1 MRLSVLCTSWGV
13 NKQMCGIA
21 GYISKTNMYRPDLQ
35 LVKKMTDVLIH
46 RGPDAEGQWVDEH
59 IALGHRR
66 LSIIDLDA
74 KSNQPMFSHDGKYV
88 IIFNGEIYNYIEM
101 KRELLKQGSVFN
113 TDSDTEVIIEAY
125 RVYGIDC
132 INRFNGMWAFALY
145 DLENQKVIISRD
157 RFGIKPVYILNNDD
171 VFSFASESKAI
182 IAAFPNENIPNEI
195 CIYRY
200 LSRSVNEDTDE
211 KCFYRNIKI
220 FPAAHYMIYDLKN
233 HTMEYKCY
241 WDVNERAFYD
251 KWIKGKNPVKTF
263 KTLFESAVELRLRSD
278 VEVGACLSGGLDSS
292 AIVGCA
298 SKKFG
303 KKMHT
308 FSSIYLDKECNEEPF
323 IRKVN
328 EMWDTIS
335 HYIRPDDYEKNF
347 TKYIQD
353 LTYHHDQPTAS
364 ASLYSQYM
372 VMKGVQRNVKVVLDG
387 QGADELFAGYIPY
400 YSYYISDLMDKNSFF
415 AKCKAIELLVIIK
428 KEWPDMIGAINTDA
442 IVSLVGLKNSFLFQ
456 NKNKIQDLKV
466 KRSTQLFTNE
476 FMDKVND
483 NYKRDDIQCSSRL
496 NTRLCNDVL
505 NKSIPALLHNEDG
518 NSMAFS
524 IESRVPFLDY
534 RIVEFAIAL
543 DGKYKIRNQWT
554 KWIVRK
560 ACKEYLPKEIAK
572 RKNKMG
578 FPAPF
583 ARWLREG
590 SSKEE
595 LAEIIYQFGNRNI
608 VPRETIAHFYKAHMK
623 GEADFSDILF
633 RFYSMELWLRTCNNY
648 E

>member
-1 MRLSVLCTSWGV
+1 
-13 NKQMCGIA
+13 MCGIA
-21 GYISKTNMYRPDLQ
+21 GYINKSNKYRPDRN
-35 LVKKMTDVLIH
+35 LVKKMTDQMIH
-46 RGPDAEGQWVDEH
+46 RGPDAEGQWIDEYV
-59 IALGHRR
+59 ALGHRR

-74 KSNQPMFSHDGKYV
+74 KSNQPMFSHDGKFV
-88 IIFNGEIYNYIEM
+88 ITFNGEIYNYIEI
-101 KRELLKQGSVFN
+101 KKQLIEKGSVFK

-125 RVYGIDC
+125 REYGTDC
-132 INRFNGMWAFALY
+132 FNRFNGMWSFVLY
-145 DLENQKVIISRD
+145 DIEEQKIIISRD
-157 RFGIKPVYILNNDD
+157 RFGIKPLYTIDNNDI
-171 VFSFASESKAI
+171 FIFASEIKAI
-182 IAAFPNENIPNEI
+182 IAAFPKENIPNET

-200 LSRSVNEDTDE
+200 LSGSVNEDTDE
-211 KCFYRNIKI
+211 KCFYKNVKI
-220 FPAAHYMIYDLKN
+220 FPPAHYMIYDIKN
-233 HTMEYKCY
+233 HTKEYKEY
-241 WDVNERAFYD
+241 WKVDEQLFHD

-263 KTLFESAVELRLRSD
+263 KELFESAVELRLRAD

-308 FSSIYLDKECNEEPF
+308 FSSVYTDKECNEEPY

-328 EMWDTIS
+328 EKWDTIP
-335 HYIRPDDYEKNF
+335 HYIKPDDYEKNF
-347 TKYIQD
+347 TKYIED
-353 LTYHHDQPTAS
+353 LTYHHDQPTGG

-372 VMKGVQRNVKVVLDG
+372 VMKGVQGNVKVVLDG

-400 YSYYISDLMDKNSFF
+400 YSYYISDLMNKNTFLS
-415 AKCKAIELLVIIK
+415 KCKAIKILTIVK
-428 KEWPDMIGAINTDA
+428 KEWPDIIGAVSTDT

-456 NKNKIQDLKV
+456 NENKIKDLKV
-466 KRSTQLFTNE
+466 KRNAQLFTND

-483 NYKRDDIQCSSRL
+483 NYQRKEIQCSSKL

-505 NKSIPALLHNEDG
+505 NKSIPSLLHNEDG
-518 NSMAFS
+518 NSMTFS

-554 KWIVRK
+554 KWIIRR
-560 ACKEYLPKEIAK
+560 ACREYLPKEIVK

-590 SSKEE
+590 SSREE
-595 LAEIIYQFGNRNI
+595 IAEVIYQFGNRNI
-608 VPRETIAHFYKAHMK
+608 VPKETVDRFYRAHINMEVDY
-623 GEADFSDILF
+623 SDILF
-633 RFYSMELWLRTCNNY
+633 RFYSMELWLRTCNDCEN
-648 E
+648 

>member
-1 MRLSVLCTSWGV
+1 
-13 NKQMCGIA
+13 MCGVA
-21 GYISKTNMYRPDLQ
+21 GYVDKTNKYRADRELI
-35 LVKKMTDVLIH
+35 KKMTDKLIH
-46 RGPDAEGQWVDEH
+46 RGPDAEGQWVDEQV
-59 IALGHRR
+59 ALGHRR
-66 LSIIDLDA
+66 LAIIDLDP
-74 KSNQPMFSHDGKYV
+74 KSNQPMVSYDGRY
-88 IIFNGEIYNYIEM
+88 ILTFNGEIYNYIEL
-101 KRELLKQGSVFN
+101 KRELSEKGAVFKTN
-113 TDSDTEVIIEAY
+113 SDTEVIIEAY
-125 RVYGIDC
+125 REYGAEC
-132 INRFNGMWAFALY
+132 MNRFNGMWAFALY
-145 DLENQKVIISRD
+145 DTKEHKIIISRD
-157 RFGIKPVYILNNDD
+157 RFGIKPIYTVDNDN
-171 VFSFASESKAI
+171 VFAFASEIKAI
-182 IAAFPNENIPNEI
+182 TAAFPNENIPNEI

-200 LSRSVNEDTDE
+200 LSGSVNEDTDE

-220 FPAAHYMIYDLKN
+220 FPTAHYMIYDIRN
-233 HTMEYKCY
+233 HTKEYKRY
-241 WDVNERAFYD
+241 WDVNEQAFYN
-251 KWIKGKNPVKTF
+251 KWIKGKDPVKTF
-263 KTLFESAVELRLRSD
+263 KALFENAVQLRLRAD

-303 KKMHT
+303 KKIHT
-308 FSSIYLDKECNEEPF
+308 FSSIYTDKECNEEPF

-328 EMWDTIS
+328 EMWDTIP

-347 TKYIQD
+347 TKYIAD

-372 VMKGVQRNVKVVLDG
+372 VMKGVQGNVKVVLDG

-400 YSYYISDLMDKNSFF
+400 YSYHISDLMDKNTFF
-415 AKCKAIELLVIIK
+415 AKWKAIKLLVIVK

-442 IVSLVGLKNSFLFQ
+442 IVRLVGLKNSFLFQ
-456 NKNKIQDLKV
+456 NKKKIRELKI
-466 KRSTQLFTNE
+466 KSSTQLFTRE
-476 FMDKVND
+476 FIDKVYD
-483 NYKRDDIQCSSRL
+483 TYKRDDIQCSSRL

-560 ACKEYLPKEIAK
+560 ACKEYLPKEIVK
-572 RKNKMG
+572 RTNKMG

-595 LAEIIYQFGNRNI
+595 IAEIIYQFGNRNI
-608 VPRETIAHFYKAHMK
+608 VPEETIDHFYKAHVN
-623 GEADFSDILF
+623 GESDFSDILF
-633 RFYSMELWLRTCNNY
+633 RFYSMELWLRTCKDY
-648 E
+648 EENKG